1 MPILKLKL
9 KHKKGYKEILVYKN
23 ILFIFIFFLISQCSL
38 DTKTGFWTKSQIIE
52 EKKDNLEEIFKS
64 DAILEKELNPNI
76 KIKIQSPF
84 IQNPFINNLTN
95 NSGYIN
101 FDSDFKEISK
111 FKFKKIKNFEY
122 INPDLLIGKD
132 NSLIFFDEK
141 GAILKFDQNSNLIW
155 KKNHYSK
162 NEIKQNPTIYFASEK
177 NILIAADSIAN
188 LYGMNYLTGELL
200 WKKSNSASFN
210 SEIKIFDDKFFII
223 DFENIIRCISVND
236 GNEIWSFGTEKTF
249 IKSQRKLSLIIQNG
263 LVIFID
269 AFGDINALDINSGN
283 LVWQSQTINED
294 IFESAFLLKNS
305 RLVSDQD
312 TIYVSNNQNKLFAI
326 DSNNGLIKW
335 EQSVNSYLE
344 PTIIDNIIL
353 TISDKGYFFVIDK
366 SNGNIL
372 RSTNI
377 LDTIKS
383 KNIYP
388 TGFIAAKNYIYVS
401 LNNGRLLKA
410 KIEDGKIES
419 IVKIDNNKISRPYI
433 LNKKMYIL
441 RDDAI
446 IKIE

>member
-1 MPILKLKL
+1 M
-9 KHKKGYKEILVYKN
+9 YKN

-64 DAILEKELNPNI
+64 DAILEKEFNPNI

-84 IQNPFINNLTN
+84 NQNPFINNLTN

-200 WKKSNSASFN
+200 WKKFNSASFN

-236 GNEIWSFGTEKTF
+236 GNEIWNFGTEKTF

-283 LVWQSQTINED
+283 LVWQTQTINED
-294 IFESAFLLKNS
+294 IFESAFLLKSS

-312 TIYVSNNQNKLFAI
+312 TVYVSNNKNKLFAI

-335 EQSVNSYLE
+335 EQSINSYLE

-353 TISDKGYFFVIDK
+353 TISEEGYFFVIDK

>member
-1 MPILKLKL
+1 M
-9 KHKKGYKEILVYKN
+9 YKN
-23 ILFIFIFFLISQCSL
+23 ILLIIIFFLISQCSL
-38 DTKTGFWTKSQIIE
+38 DTKTGFWTQSQIIE

-84 IQNPFINNLTN
+84 NQNPFINNLTN

-200 WKKSNSASFN
+200 WKKFNSASFN

-236 GNEIWSFGTEKTF
+236 GNEIWNFGAEKTF

-269 AFGDINALDINSGN
+269 TFGDINALDINSGN

-294 IFESAFLLKNS
+294 IFESAFLLKSS

-335 EQSVNSYLE
+335 EQSINSYLE

-353 TISDKGYFFVIDK
+353 TISEEGYFFVIDK

>member
-1 MPILKLKL
+1 M
-9 KHKKGYKEILVYKN
+9 YKN
-23 ILFIFIFFLISQCSL
+23 ILLIIIFFLISQCSL
-38 DTKTGFWTKSQIIE
+38 DTKTGFWTQSQIIE
-52 EKKDNLEEIFKS
+52 EKKDNSEEIFKS
-64 DAILEKELNPNI
+64 DVILEKEFNANI

-84 IQNPFINNLTN
+84 IQNPFINNLSN

-122 INPDLLIGKD
+122 TNPDLLIGKD

-162 NEIKQNPTIYFASEK
+162 NEVKQNPTIYFASEK

-269 AFGDINALDINSGN
+269 TFGDINALDINSGN
-283 LVWQSQTINED
+283 LVWQTQTINED
-294 IFESAFLLKNS
+294 IFESAFLLKSS

-312 TIYVSNNQNKLFAI
+312 TIYVSNNQNKFFAI

-335 EQSVNSYLE
+335 QQSVNSYLE

-353 TISDKGYFFVIDK
+353 TISEEGYFFVIDK

-401 LNNGRLLKA
+401 LNNGRLIRV

>member
-1 MPILKLKL
+1 M
-9 KHKKGYKEILVYKN
+9 YKN

-38 DTKTGFWTKSQIIE
+38 DTKTGFWTKSQIIV
-52 EKKDNLEEIFKS
+52 EKKDNIEEIFKS

-84 IQNPFINNLTN
+84 SQNPFINNLTN

-122 INPDLLIGKD
+122 TNPDLLIGKD

-269 AFGDINALDINSGN
+269 TFGDINALDINSGN

-335 EQSVNSYLE
+335 EQSINSYLE

-353 TISDKGYFFVIDK
+353 TISEEGYFFVIDK

-401 LNNGRLLKA
+401 LNNGRLIRV

>member
-1 MPILKLKL
+1 M

-23 ILFIFIFFLISQCSL
+23 ILLIIIFFLISQCSL

-52 EKKDNLEEIFKS
+52 EKKDNSEEIFKS
-64 DAILEKELNPNI
+64 DVILEKEFNPNI

-84 IQNPFINNLTN
+84 IQNPFINNLSN

-122 INPDLLIGKD
+122 TNPDLLIGKD

-200 WKKSNSASFN
+200 WKKFNSASFN

-269 AFGDINALDINSGN
+269 TFGDINALDINSGN

-294 IFESAFLLKNS
+294 IYESAFLLKSS

-353 TISDKGYFFVIDK
+353 TISEEGYFFVIDK

-401 LNNGRLLKA
+401 LNNGRLLRV
-410 KIEDGKIES
+410 KIEDGKTES

-433 LNKKMYIL
+433 LNKNMYIL

>member
-1 MPILKLKL
+1 M
-9 KHKKGYKEILVYKN
+9 YKN
-23 ILFIFIFFLISQCSL
+23 ILFIFIFFLILQCSL

-52 EKKDNLEEIFKS
+52 EKKDNSEEIFKS
-64 DAILEKELNPNI
+64 DAILERELNPNI

-122 INPDLLIGKD
+122 TNPDLLIGKD

-141 GAILKFDQNSNLIW
+141 GTILKFDQKSNLIW

-200 WKKSNSASFN
+200 WKKFNSASFN

-236 GNEIWSFGTEKTF
+236 GNEIWNFGTEKTF

-305 RLVSDQD
+305 RLVSDHD

-353 TISDKGYFFVIDK
+353 TISEEGYFFVIDK

-433 LNKKMYIL
+433 LNKNMYIL

>member
-1 MPILKLKL
+1 M
-9 KHKKGYKEILVYKN
+9 YKN

-84 IQNPFINNLTN
+84 NQNPFINNLTN

-122 INPDLLIGKD
+122 TNPDLLIGKD

-200 WKKSNSASFN
+200 WKKFNSASFN

-236 GNEIWSFGTEKTF
+236 GNEIWNFGTEKTF

-269 AFGDINALDINSGN
+269 TFGDINALDINSGN
-283 LVWQSQTINED
+283 LVWQTQTINED
-294 IFESAFLLKNS
+294 IFESAFLLKSS

-335 EQSVNSYLE
+335 EQSINSYLE

-353 TISDKGYFFVIDK
+353 TISEEGYFFVIDK

-433 LNKKMYIL
+433 LNKNMYIL

>member
-1 MPILKLKL
+1 M
-9 KHKKGYKEILVYKN
+9 YKN

-64 DAILEKELNPNI
+64 DAILEKEFNPNI

-122 INPDLLIGKD
+122 TNPDLLIGKD

-200 WKKSNSASFN
+200 WKKFNSASFN

-223 DFENIIRCISVND
+223 DFENTIRCISVND
-236 GNEIWSFGTEKTF
+236 GNEIWNFGTEKTF

-294 IFESAFLLKNS
+294 IFESAFLLKSS

-312 TIYVSNNQNKLFAI
+312 TVYVSNNKNKLFAI

-335 EQSVNSYLE
+335 EQSINSYLE

-353 TISDKGYFFVIDK
+353 TISEEGYFFVIDK

-433 LNKKMYIL
+433 LNKNMYIL

>member
-1 MPILKLKL
+1 M
-9 KHKKGYKEILVYKN
+9 YKN
-23 ILFIFIFFLISQCSL
+23 ILLIIIFFLISQCSL

-52 EKKDNLEEIFKS
+52 EKKDNSEEIFKS
-64 DAILEKELNPNI
+64 DVILEKEFNANI

-84 IQNPFINNLTN
+84 IQNPFINNLSN

-122 INPDLLIGKD
+122 TNPDLLIGKD

-200 WKKSNSASFN
+200 WKKFNSASFN

-269 AFGDINALDINSGN
+269 TFGDINALDINSGN

-294 IFESAFLLKNS
+294 IYESAFLLKSS

-353 TISDKGYFFVIDK
+353 TISEEGYFFVIDK

-401 LNNGRLLKA
+401 LNNGRLLRV
-410 KIEDGKIES
+410 KIEDGKTES

-433 LNKKMYIL
+433 LNKNMYIL

>member
-1 MPILKLKL
+1 M
-9 KHKKGYKEILVYKN
+9 YKN
-23 ILFIFIFFLISQCSL
+23 ILLIIIFFLISQCSL

-52 EKKDNLEEIFKS
+52 EKKDNSEEIFKS
-64 DAILEKELNPNI
+64 DVILEKEFNPNI

-84 IQNPFINNLTN
+84 IQNPFINNLSN

-122 INPDLLIGKD
+122 TNPDLLIGKD

-200 WKKSNSASFN
+200 WKKFNSASFN

-269 AFGDINALDINSGN
+269 TFGDINALDINSGN

-294 IFESAFLLKNS
+294 IYESAFLLKSS

-353 TISDKGYFFVIDK
+353 TISEEGYFFVIDK

-401 LNNGRLLKA
+401 LNNGRLLRV
-410 KIEDGKIES
+410 KIEDGKTES

-433 LNKKMYIL
+433 LNKNMYIL